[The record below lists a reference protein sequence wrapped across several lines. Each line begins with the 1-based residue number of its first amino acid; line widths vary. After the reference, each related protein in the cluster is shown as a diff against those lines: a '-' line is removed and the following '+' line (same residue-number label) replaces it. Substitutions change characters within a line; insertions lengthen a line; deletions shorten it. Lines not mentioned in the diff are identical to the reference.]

1 MNCTVVDRRSIWS
14 TTRVGFPV
22 DLSQKIATTTTSGLG
37 WNGHRPFHPTAW
49 KPTMIRFLV
58 LILPVLSLTAAP
70 VLADSDVRTA
80 IRM

>member
-1 MNCTVVDRRSIWS
+1 
-14 TTRVGFPV
+14 
-22 DLSQKIATTTTSGLG
+22 
-37 WNGHRPFHPTAW
+37 
-49 KPTMIRFLV
+49 MIRFLV